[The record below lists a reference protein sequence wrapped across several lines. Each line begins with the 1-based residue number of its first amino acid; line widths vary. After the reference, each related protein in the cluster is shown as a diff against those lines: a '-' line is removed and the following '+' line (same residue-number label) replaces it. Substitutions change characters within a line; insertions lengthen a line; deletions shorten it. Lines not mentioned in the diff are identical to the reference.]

1 MGKKTYFG
9 PNLTL
14 FSTLSN
20 NTYLRHN
27 AAASLLRIICNKQ
40 QLLLRIIIN
49 KHQIHSQQEEIIENL
64 PQSCVTVSNADT
76 QDQLL
81 TYVKHEKRLILVA
94 TQGISHIY
102 R

>member
-1 MGKKTYFG
+1 VGKKTYFG

-81 TYVKHEKRLILVA
+81 TYVKHEKRLILAA